1 MIYFTFNLNKQFF
14 SLTHHKHILTA
25 FFKIWNAFE
34 SFNSVSKTE
43 RCILLTD
50 KINISCIKI
59 SPPPKV
65 ITSQPA
71 DERGVGKFV
80 LLLFKQLN
88 ATNSKLYAN
97 TVHRTISKFYRLSQ
111 KFIPVVFYRFYS
123 YRYEFYVKQEDLS
136 IEYRYTRNYLFSPL
150 IYCYII
156 YH

>member
-50 KINISCIKI
+50 KINISRIKI
-59 SPPPKV
+59 PPKV
-65 ITSQPA
+65 ITSQLA
-71 DERGVGKFV
+71 DERGLGKFV

-97 TVHRTISKFYRLSQ
+97 TVHRTISKFYRLSR

-123 YRYEFYVKQEDLS
+123 YRYEYEVYVRRENLS
-136 IEYRYTRNYLFSPL
+136 IEV
-150 IYCYII
+150 
-156 YH
+156 